1 MGDRVNFAF
10 SRGEDKPVVV
20 LYSHW
25 GYTSRYADLAAA
37 VEHARPRWGDSEY
50 CTRMIISHLLK
61 DQISSE
67 LHYGIF
73 ASTKDEVESGFMYT
87 DEYVFIDLVK
97 MTVQVDGIDVPFRTF
112 VELAAV
118 GA

>member
-10 SRGEDKPVVV
+10 SRGEDKPAVV

-37 VEHARPRWGDSEY
+37 IAHAKPRWGDPDY

-61 DQISSE
+61 EQISSE
-67 LHYGIF
+67 LHYGIY
-73 ASTKDEVESGFMYT
+73 AATLEEVRSGRIYT
-87 DEYVFIDLVK
+87 DEYVIVNLIDK
-97 MTVQVDGIDVPFRTF
+97 TVNRDGLEVPFETLTES
-112 VELAAV
+112 VSA
-118 GA
+118 